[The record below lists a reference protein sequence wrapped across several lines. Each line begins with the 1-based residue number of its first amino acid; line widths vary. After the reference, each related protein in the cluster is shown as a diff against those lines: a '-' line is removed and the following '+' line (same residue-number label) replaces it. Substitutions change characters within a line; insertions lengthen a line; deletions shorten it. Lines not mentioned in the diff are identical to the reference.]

1 MDVIQTGTNIATV
14 KISELPK
21 STKTNGRAT
30 LATNEQTNQS
40 EALELTKVA
49 EATQTALAAAQTANR
64 SSQTALASA
73 ATANQAA
80 QAADTAREN
89 ITGDLA
95 QKSSMFTGAI
105 MGKGVFRKDDTSIF
119 NDSGYTIRVVF
130 KTREN
135 GDPTLAQCVYSTN
148 NSGYAPRVI
157 LSSDGYIGVHY
168 RGSGAS
174 YLKKYTPN
182 TLYEVIIVS
191 SNADCIAYCN
201 NTKYGPSNRADT
213 YLSPLSFSIGAY
225 LSQGGPFLGKIVSAQ
240 IFNFAFTDEEAAASW
255 NGGHPELWRAP
266 DAWRNITSVT
276 WPTGIYQP
284 ARSTWYKT
292 SAKVNQTDN
301 VPAANGFSG
310 EFQRFI
316 SNTSSA
322 YTAAFCQF
330 SSAIPGNNKVL
341 FIEFEYRSDGTV
353 YLYDDLSGYGGFKT
367 LPTNTGNAQKG
378 YVLTRAGVTCSIRTD
393 PQKTLEIRTLS
404 IRAAGAIVD
413 LIPASLTPTVWKD
426 ISGQGN
432 DIPYVPFASNPA
444 ECEMAY
450 ENMGFPDTIIG
461 TEAPAVVPNFI
472 GQRYIDTT
480 NKAAYTAYGTSSA
493 SDWK

>member
-21 STKTNGRAT
+21 STETAGRAT

-49 EATQTALAAAQTANR
+49 EATQTALDAAQTANQ

-80 QAADTAREN
+80 QNADTAREN
-89 ITGDLA
+89 IAGDLA

-105 MGKGVFRKDDTSIF
+105 MGKGGYYKADSTLF
-119 NDSGYTIRVVF
+119 NRNSFTIRAVIGITKNLSDISAAEYVVG
-130 KTREN
+130 TGGSESVSLM
-135 GDPTLAQCVYSTN
+135 GN
-148 NSGYAPRVI
+148 NYIRI
-157 LSSDGYIGVHY
+157 SDGS
-168 RGSGAS
+168 GSRDRPINDNK
-174 YLKKYTPN
+174 L
-182 TLYEVIIVS
+182 LEIIIVS
-191 SNADCIAYCN
+191 NGEQSYFFLNSIKNTPGNKPSSYTAPKGIAFGRYYSSGLQFTRGNCIA
-201 NTKYGPSNRADT
+201 
-213 YLSPLSFSIGAY
+213 L
-225 LSQGGPFLGKIVSAQ
+225 Q
-240 IFNFAFTDEEAAASW
+240 IFNFPFSDEDAAASW

-266 DAWRNITSVT
+266 DAWRNTTVT

-284 ARSTWYKT
+284 AKSTWCKT
-292 SAKVNQTDN
+292 SEDVNQTDD

-310 EFQRFI
+310 EFQQFI
-316 SNTSSA
+316 SSTPFA
-322 YTAAFCQF
+322 YTAAYCQF
-330 SSAIPGNNKVL
+330 SSRSVGNDTAL
-341 FIEFEYRSDGTV
+341 FIEFEYRSYGPV
-353 YLYDDLSGYGGFKT
+353 YLYDDLSGYSGFKT
-367 LPTNTGNAQKG
+367 LPANTGAAQKA
-378 YVLTRAGVTCSIRTD
+378 YVITRAGLTCSIRTD
-393 PQKTLEIRTLS
+393 PAKMLEIRTLS
-404 IRAAGAIVD
+404 IQSAGVIVD

-432 DIPYVPFASNPA
+432 DIPYVPIGSNPA

-461 TEAPAVVPNFI
+461 TEAPAVIPNFI

-480 NKAAYTAYGTSSA
+480 NKAEYTAYGTSSA

>member
-21 STKTNGRAT
+21 STETAGRAT
-30 LATNEQTNQS
+30 LATNKQTNQS

-49 EATQTALAAAQTANR
+49 EATQTALDAAQTANQ

-89 ITGDLA
+89 IAGDLA

-130 KTREN
+130 KTSEN
-135 GDPTLAQCVYSTN
+135 QDTTLEQCVYATSN
-148 NSGYAPRVI
+148 NGYSPRVT
-157 LSSDGYIGVHY
+157 LSKDGFIYAHY
-168 RGSGAS
+168 RGSGVS
-174 YLKKYTPN
+174 YTKKYTPN

-191 SNADCIAYCN
+191 SNADCRAYCN
-201 NTKYGPSNRADT
+201 NTKYGPYNRADT
-213 YLSPLSFSIGAY
+213 YISPTSLSIGAY
-225 LSQGGPFLGKIVSAQ
+225 LSKASPFLGKIVSAQ
-240 IFNFAFTDEEAAASW
+240 IFNFPFSDDDAAASW

-266 DAWRNITSVT
+266 DAWRKEDS
-276 WPTGIYQP
+276 
-284 ARSTWYKT
+284 
-292 SAKVNQTDN
+292 
-301 VPAANGFSG
+301 
-310 EFQRFI
+310 EQR
-316 SNTSSA
+316 
-322 YTAAFCQF
+322 
-330 SSAIPGNNKVL
+330 V
-341 FIEFEYRSDGTV
+341 V
-353 YLYDDLSGYGGFKT
+353 
-367 LPTNTGNAQKG
+367 
-378 YVLTRAGVTCSIRTD
+378 
-393 PQKTLEIRTLS
+393 
-404 IRAAGAIVD
+404 VD

-432 DIPYVPFASNPA
+432 DIPYVPFDSNPN

-461 TEAPAVVPNFI
+461 TGAPAVIPNFI

-480 NKAAYTAYGTSSA
+480 NEAEYTAFGTSSA

>member
-21 STKTNGRAT
+21 STETAGRAT

-49 EATQTALAAAQTANR
+49 EATQTALDAAQTANQ

-80 QAADTAREN
+80 QNADTAREN
-89 ITGDLA
+89 IAGDLA

-105 MGKGVFRKDDTSIF
+105 MGKGYFGQNSPAWLESEIKT
-119 NDSGYTIRVVF
+119 YRVVF
-130 KTREN
+130 KTGTE
-135 GDPTLAQCVYSTN
+135 LQE
-148 NSGYAPRVI
+148 NSGVLDTSNSNYGVRVFVGI
-157 LSSDGYIGVHY
+157 GYIRICYNGYNAFDVPAKQNY
-168 RGSGAS
+168 
-174 YLKKYTPN
+174 
-182 TLYEVIIVS
+182 LYEVIIV
-191 SNADCIAYCN
+191 NTPTDCYAWCNMSKTSVLQRAETYIAP
-201 NTKYGPSNRADT
+201 KR
-213 YLSPLSFSIGAY
+213 FW
-225 LSQGGPFLGKIVSAQ
+225 LGCMASAPDALKGNIISAQ
-240 IFNFAFTDEEAAASW
+240 VFNFAFTDEDAAASW

-266 DAWRNITSVT
+266 DAWRNTAPVT

-284 ARSTWYKT
+284 ARSTWYKS
-292 SAKVNQTDN
+292 SAIVNQTDS

-316 SNTSSA
+316 SSTSGA

-330 SSAIPGNNKVL
+330 SSVIGNNKVL

-353 YLYDDLSGYGGFKT
+353 YLYDDLSGYGGFKI
-367 LPTNTGNAQKG
+367 LPATGDAQKA

-432 DIPYVPFASNPA
+432 DIPYVPFDSNPA

-461 TEAPAVVPNFI
+461 TEAPAVIPNFI
-472 GQRYIDTT
+472 GQRYVDTT

>member
-21 STKTNGRAT
+21 STETAGRAT

-49 EATQTALAAAQTANR
+49 EATQTALDAAQTANQ

-89 ITGDLA
+89 IAGDLA

-135 GDPTLAQCVYSTN
+135 GDTTLEQCVYATN
-148 NSGYAPRVI
+148 SSGYAPRVI
-157 LSSDGYIGVHY
+157 LSSDGFIYVHY
-168 RGSGAS
+168 KGSGVS
-174 YLKKYTPN
+174 YTKKYTLN

-225 LSQGGPFLGKIVSAQ
+225 LSKGSPFLGKIVSAQ
-240 IFNFAFTDEEAAASW
+240 IFNFAFTDEDAAASW
-255 NGGHPELWRAP
+255 NGGHPELWRVP
-266 DAWRNITSVT
+266 DALR
-276 WPTGIYQP
+276 
-284 ARSTWYKT
+284 KE
-292 SAKVNQTDN
+292 D
-301 VPAANGFSG
+301 
-310 EFQRFI
+310 
-316 SNTSSA
+316 SS
-322 YTAAFCQF
+322 
-330 SSAIPGNNKVL
+330 KRV
-341 FIEFEYRSDGTV
+341 V
-353 YLYDDLSGYGGFKT
+353 
-367 LPTNTGNAQKG
+367 
-378 YVLTRAGVTCSIRTD
+378 
-393 PQKTLEIRTLS
+393 
-404 IRAAGAIVD
+404 VD

-432 DIPYVPFASNPA
+432 DIPYVPFDSNPA

-461 TEAPAVVPNFI
+461 TEAPAVIPNFI
-472 GQRYIDTT
+472 GQRYVDTT